1 MVSLHAWS
9 ILGLALALG
18 LSHGADPDHLTA
30 IDGLTRASAER
41 HPTLSR
47 WIGALFALGHSCSV
61 LTVAALIAF
70 SAEHL
75 SESNEVAHTMSPL
88 ASALLLIVI
97 GTINLLLFLK
107 ASPHPP
113 RGIGS
118 QLLARWLPSN
128 VAHPVIAIPVG
139 ALFGLGFDT
148 ASQMSAW
155 ALAGT
160 EGSGIGGAVMIG
172 AAFSLGMVI
181 TDLLNGLIVRR
192 LYLTAA
198 QRARTGGRLMTVA
211 VIGLAYG
218 VGIIKLLQPTSYAL
232 PVTDAGLTVIVLGA
246 ITITFLVVMRQTK
259 SSFCHERR
267 TL

>member
-1 MVSLHAWS
+1 MSLHGDAWP

-30 IDGLTRASAER
+30 IDGMTRASAER
-41 HPTLSR
+41 HPNFSR

-61 LTVAALIAF
+61 LTIAALIALA
-70 SAEHL
+70 AEHL
-75 SESNEVAHTMSPL
+75 SGTSEIAHEMSSL

-97 GTINLLLFLK
+97 GTVNLLLFFK
-107 ASPHPP
+107 ASSQRHM
-113 RGIGS
+113 GIGS
-118 QLLARWLPSN
+118 HLLVRWLPTQLT
-128 VAHPVIAIPVG
+128 HPVMAIPVG

-160 EGSGIGGAVMIG
+160 EGAGIWGAVIIG
-172 AAFSLGMVI
+172 AAFSFGMVI

-198 QRARTGGRLMTVA
+198 QRARRGGRLMTLV

-218 VGIIKLLQPTSYAL
+218 IGVIKLLQSTSYAL
-232 PVTDAGLTVIVLGA
+232 PVTDAGLTAIVLT
-246 ITITFLVVMRQTK
+246 TISLAFLAVMHQTK
-259 SSFCHERR
+259 TSF
-267 TL
+267 

>member
-1 MVSLHAWS
+1 
-9 ILGLALALG
+9 
-18 LSHGADPDHLTA
+18 
-30 IDGLTRASAER
+30 
-41 HPTLSR
+41 
-47 WIGALFALGHSCSV
+47 LFALGHSCSV

-70 SAEHL
+70 AAEHL
-75 SESNEVAHTMSPL
+75 SGTSEVAQQVSSL
-88 ASALLLIVI
+88 GSAFLLIVI

-107 ASPHPP
+107 ASPHRPG
-113 RGIGS
+113 GIGV
-118 QLLARWLPSN
+118 QLLARWLPSK
-128 VAHPVIAIPVG
+128 VAHPVIAMPVG

-198 QRARTGGRLMTVA
+198 QHARTGGRLMTLV
-211 VIGLAYG
+211 VTGLAYG
-218 VGIIKLLQPTSYAL
+218 IGVIKLLQPTSYAL
-232 PVTDAGLTVIVLGA
+232 PVTDAGLTVIVLGT
-246 ITITFLVVMRQTK
+246 ITITFIVVMRQTK
-259 SSFCHERR
+259 SSF
-267 TL
+267 